1 MIQEK
6 LNVKQT
12 ILLSFGF
19 FGSSLV
25 WSIYN
30 AFVPQILEGFIAS
43 TFVIGL
49 IMSID
54 NMFGVVIQPL
64 FGKISDGT
72 RTRFGRRLPFLFVGM
87 PICAAVFIFIPYM
100 QNLWSLMAVI
110 IIFTFVMGIWRT
122 PAVSLMP
129 DLTPGPLQS
138 KANGIV
144 NLMGG
149 IAAIIAFAG
158 GGLLFGLGGFPLPFL
173 VSAVLLFGSLAVVAI
188 FVKEPELPYEDTV
201 SIKKEIS
208 KLKLSPGEKRSF
220 IMLLL
225 SIFFWFSGYGAVE
238 TFFTLY
244 ATNTLGV
251 DAGMASILL
260 SLFALTFVIFA
271 VPMGI
276 IGDKVGR
283 KKTILVGLCMLT
295 LLFMPLIFIA
305 NLWLTA
311 AMLLTGGI
319 FWSCVNINSLPMITK
334 ISGPMRVG
342 AFIGYYYL
350 FSFSANIISTPL
362 FGLIRDIV
370 GNYQV
375 LFTYAVASFAL
386 AIVCLLFV
394 KHGEV
399 KGDLAE

>member
-6 LNVKQT
+6 LNGGKLNVKQT
-12 ILLSFGF
+12 VLLSFGF

-43 TFVIGL
+43 TFVIGM

-54 NMFGVVIQPL
+54 NLFGVVLQPL

-72 RTRFGRRLPFLFVGM
+72 RSRFGRRLPFLFFGM
-87 PICAAVFIFIPYM
+87 PICAAVFVFIPYM
-100 QNLWSLMAVI
+100 QNLWSLMAVVI
-110 IIFTFVMGIWRT
+110 VFTFVMGIWRT

-149 IAAIIAFAG
+149 IAAILAFAG

-173 VSAVLLFGSLAVVAI
+173 VSALMLLGALAVVAL
-188 FVKEPELPYEDTV
+188 FVKEPELPYEEAVKADRTG
-201 SIKKEIS
+201 
-208 KLKLSPGEKRSF
+208 LNLAPGEKTSF
-220 IMLLL
+220 FLLL
-225 SIFFWFSGYGAVE
+225 SSIFFWFAGYNAVE

-244 ATNTLGV
+244 ATNTLGI
-251 DAGMASILL
+251 APGLASMML
-260 SLFALTFVIFA
+260 SIFALTFVIFA
-271 VPMGI
+271 VPMGM
-276 IGDKVGR
+276 IGDRYGR
-283 KKTILVGLCMLT
+283 KKCIFTGLCLLT
-295 LLFMPLIFIA
+295 LSFVPMIFIA
-305 NLWLTA
+305 NIWLTA
-311 AMLLTGGI
+311 AMLLIGGV

-334 ISGPMRVG
+334 MSGPMRIG
-342 AFIGYYYL
+342 TFIGYYYL
-350 FSFSANIISTPL
+350 FSFSANIVTTPI
-362 FGLIRDIV
+362 FGLIRDFV
-370 GNYQV
+370 GHYQV
-375 LFTYAVASFAL
+375 LFSYAVVCFLL
-386 AIVCLLFV
+386 AIACLVFV

-399 KGDLAE
+399 AQL